1 MTLSLVSGWL
11 PCISRM
17 EAIMT
22 GARSWISEKP
32 VGLGSKVNAR
42 DAARYQR

>member
-11 PCISRM
+11 PCISHL

-22 GARSWISEKP
+22 GAKSWISEKP
-32 VGLGSKVNAR
+32 AGLGSKVDAR